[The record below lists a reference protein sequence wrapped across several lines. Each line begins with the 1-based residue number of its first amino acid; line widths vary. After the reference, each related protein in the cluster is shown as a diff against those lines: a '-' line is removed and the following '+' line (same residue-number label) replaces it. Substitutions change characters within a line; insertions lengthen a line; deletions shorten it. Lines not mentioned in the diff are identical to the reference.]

1 MTLEMNP
8 EEKVTQTQNILSVKV
23 FIPPGPA
30 SSFPIME
37 TGAWGEVAS
46 QWPNPGG
53 DPGLLVPSLL
63 PLSTAALML
72 RSWVLYS
79 HAPFSES

>member
-8 EEKVTQTQNILSVKV
+8 EEKVIQTQNILSVKV

-30 SSFPIME
+30 SSFSGE

-46 QWPNPGG
+46 QWQNPGG
-53 DPGLLVPSLL
+53 DPGLPVPSLL
-63 PLSTAALML
+63 PLTTAALIL